1 MDGIFNV
8 LKPPGMTSH
17 DVIGFLRRALNTKK
31 IGHGGTL
38 DPDAAGVLP
47 VFAGTATRLLSYAME
62 GRKQYIAEFTLG
74 EQRDT
79 GDDSGTLVKTMPVP
93 ELSEAKLKEVLQ
105 SFLGKQIQ
113 LPPMY
118 SAVKINGQKLYQLA
132 RKGVEVER
140 KARPIEIYKLE
151 LLDAKLPTESI
162 SAKNS
167 FTVAYT
173 GISVFTTLLH
183 TALNDSSEVETF
195 DVVVVLLTYF
205 RVLGEDI
212 ATALGTCGTMSF
224 LLRTQVGSY
233 LLNEAHTLQEIA
245 ENPAG
250 CCAEPITAVS
260 HLPKLELT
268 ANQAARITNGV
279 RTTVNGTVDGQ
290 YALLGHNSEFLG
302 IGKCVDS
309 KVQAEKI
316 FEKYIVQL

>member
-105 SFLGKQIQ
+105 SFLGKQMQ

-118 SAVKINGQKLYQLA
+118 SALKINGQKLYQLA

-140 KARPIEIYKLE
+140 QARPIEIYGLE

-162 SAKNS
+162 SAKYS
-167 FTVAYT
+167 FTVA
-173 GISVFTTLLH
+173 
-183 TALNDSSEVETF
+183 VECSKG
-195 DVVVVLLTYF
+195 TYI

-290 YALLGHNSEFLG
+290 YALLGPNSEFLG

>member
-162 SAKNS
+162 SAKYS
-167 FTVAYT
+167 FTVA
-173 GISVFTTLLH
+173 
-183 TALNDSSEVETF
+183 VECSKG
-195 DVVVVLLTYF
+195 TYI

-290 YALLGHNSEFLG
+290 YALLGPNSEFLG

-316 FEKYIVQL
+316 FKKYMVQL

>member
-38 DPDAAGVLP
+38 DPDAAGLLP

-162 SAKNS
+162 SAKYS
-167 FTVAYT
+167 FTVA
-173 GISVFTTLLH
+173 
-183 TALNDSSEVETF
+183 VECSKG
-195 DVVVVLLTYF
+195 TYI

-290 YALLGHNSEFLG
+290 YALLGPNSEFLG

-316 FEKYIVQL
+316 FEKYLVQL

>member
-79 GDDSGTLVKTMPVP
+79 GDDSGTLVKMMPVP

-162 SAKNS
+162 SAKYS
-167 FTVAYT
+167 FTVA
-173 GISVFTTLLH
+173 
-183 TALNDSSEVETF
+183 VECSKG
-195 DVVVVLLTYF
+195 TYI
-205 RVLGEDI
+205 RVLGENI

-290 YALLGHNSEFLG
+290 YALLGPNSEFLG

>member
-118 SAVKINGQKLYQLA
+118 SALKINGQKLYQLA

-162 SAKNS
+162 SAKYS
-167 FTVAYT
+167 FTVA
-173 GISVFTTLLH
+173 
-183 TALNDSSEVETF
+183 VECSKG
-195 DVVVVLLTYF
+195 TYI

-290 YALLGHNSEFLG
+290 YALLGPNSEFLG

-316 FEKYIVQL
+316 FEKYMVQL

>member
-79 GDDSGTLVKTMPVP
+79 GDDSGTVVKTMPVP
-93 ELSEAKLKEVLQ
+93 ELTEAKLREVLQ
-105 SFLGKQIQ
+105 SFLGKQMQ

-140 KARPIEIYKLE
+140 EARSIEIYRLE
-151 LLDAKLPTESI
+151 LLDAQLPQVNASASQNKQESLPLQREGDRFSGGGI
-162 SAKNS
+162 PTQAR
-167 FTVAYT
+167 FTVA
-173 GISVFTTLLH
+173 
-183 TALNDSSEVETF
+183 VECSKG
-195 DVVVVLLTYF
+195 TYI

-245 ENPAG
+245 DNPEA
-250 CCAEPITAVS
+250 CCAEPITAVD
-260 HLPKLELT
+260 HLPKLVLT

-279 RTTVNGTVDGQ
+279 KTTVNGTKDGQ
-290 YALLGHNSEFLG
+290 YALLGPNDEFLG
-302 IGKCVDS
+302 IGKCVES

-316 FEKYIVQL
+316 FQHYIV

>member
-1 MDGIFNV
+1 
-8 LKPPGMTSH
+8 MTSH

-47 VFAGTATRLLSYAME
+47 VFAGAATRLLSYAME

-79 GDDSGTLVKTMPVP
+79 GDDSGTVVKTMPVP
-93 ELSEAKLKEVLQ
+93 ELTVAQLQEVLQ
-105 SFLGKQIQ
+105 GFLGQQ
-113 LPPMY
+113 LQMPPMY

-140 KARPIEIYKLE
+140 QARPIEIYKLE
-151 LLDAKLPTESI
+151 LLDFTSNK
-162 SAKNS
+162 
-167 FTVAYT
+167 FTVAVECSKGTY
-173 GISVFTTLLH
+173 IRVF
-183 TALNDSSEVETF
+183 
-195 DVVVVLLTYF
+195 
-205 RVLGEDI
+205 GEDI

-245 ENPAG
+245 ANPQG
-250 CCAEPITAVS
+250 CCAEPITAVE
-260 HLPKLELT
+260 HLPKLVLT
-268 ANQAARITNGV
+268 ANQAARLTNGV
-279 RTTVNGTVDGQ
+279 RTTVNGTIDGQ
-290 YALLGHNSEFLG
+290 YVLLGPENEFLG
-302 IGKCVDS
+302 IGKCVEC

-316 FEKYIVQL
+316 FQHYALDDK

>member
-93 ELSEAKLKEVLQ
+93 ELSEAKLQEVLQ

-140 KARPIEIYKLE
+140 KARPIDIYKLE

-162 SAKNS
+162 SAKYS
-167 FTVAYT
+167 FTVA
-173 GISVFTTLLH
+173 
-183 TALNDSSEVETF
+183 VECSKG
-195 DVVVVLLTYF
+195 TYI

-290 YALLGHNSEFLG
+290 YALLGPNSEFLG

>member
-17 DVIGFLRRALNTKK
+17 DMIGFLRRALNTKK

-162 SAKNS
+162 SAKYS
-167 FTVAYT
+167 FTVA
-173 GISVFTTLLH
+173 
-183 TALNDSSEVETF
+183 VECSKG
-195 DVVVVLLTYF
+195 TYI

-290 YALLGHNSEFLG
+290 YALLGPNSEFLG

>member
-1 MDGIFNV
+1 MDGVFNV

-47 VFAGTATRLLSYAME
+47 VFAGAATRLLSYAME

-79 GDDSGTLVKTMPVP
+79 GDDSGTVVKTMPIP
-93 ELSEAKLKEVLQ
+93 ELTVAQLQEVLQ
-105 SFLGKQIQ
+105 GFLGQQ
-113 LPPMY
+113 LQMPPMY

-140 KARPIEIYKLE
+140 QARPIEIYKLE
-151 LLDAKLPTESI
+151 LLDFTSTK
-162 SAKNS
+162 
-167 FTVAYT
+167 FTVA
-173 GISVFTTLLH
+173 
-183 TALNDSSEVETF
+183 VECSKG
-195 DVVVVLLTYF
+195 TYI

-245 ENPAG
+245 ANPQG
-250 CCAEPITAVS
+250 CCAEPITAVE
-260 HLPKLELT
+260 HLPKLVLT
-268 ANQAARITNGV
+268 ANQAARLTNGV
-279 RTTVNGTVDGQ
+279 RTTVNGTIDGQ
-290 YALLGHNSEFLG
+290 YILLGPENEFLG
-302 IGKCVDS
+302 IGKCVEC

-316 FEKYIVQL
+316 FQHYTLDDK

>member
-1 MDGIFNV
+1 M
-8 LKPPGMTSH
+8 
-17 DVIGFLRRALNTKK
+17 
-31 IGHGGTL
+31 
-38 DPDAAGVLP
+38 
-47 VFAGTATRLLSYAME
+47 
-62 GRKQYIAEFTLG
+62 
-74 EQRDT
+74 
-79 GDDSGTLVKTMPVP
+79 
-93 ELSEAKLKEVLQ
+93 EVLQ

-162 SAKNS
+162 SAKYS
-167 FTVAYT
+167 FTVA
-173 GISVFTTLLH
+173 
-183 TALNDSSEVETF
+183 VECSKG
-195 DVVVVLLTYF
+195 TYI

-212 ATALGTCGTMSF
+212 ATALDTCGTMSF

-279 RTTVNGTVDGQ
+279 RTTVNGTFDGQ
-290 YALLGHNSEFLG
+290 YALLGPNSEFLG

-316 FEKYIVQL
+316 FEKYMVQL

>member
-1 MDGIFNV
+1 MDGVFNV

-47 VFAGTATRLLSYAME
+47 VFAGAATRLLSYAME

-79 GDDSGTLVKTMPVP
+79 GDDSGTVVKTMPVP
-93 ELSEAKLKEVLQ
+93 ELTVAQLQEVLQ
-105 SFLGKQIQ
+105 GFLGQQ
-113 LPPMY
+113 LQMPPMY

-140 KARPIEIYKLE
+140 QARPIEIYKLE
-151 LLDAKLPTESI
+151 LLDFTSTK
-162 SAKNS
+162 
-167 FTVAYT
+167 FTVA
-173 GISVFTTLLH
+173 
-183 TALNDSSEVETF
+183 VECSKG
-195 DVVVVLLTYF
+195 TYI

-245 ENPAG
+245 ANPQG
-250 CCAEPITAVS
+250 CCAKPISAVS
-260 HLPKLELT
+260 HLPRLALT

-279 RTTVNGTVDGQ
+279 RTTVNGTADGQ
-290 YALLGHNSEFLG
+290 YALLGPGSEFLG
-302 IGKCVDS
+302 IGKCVEC

-316 FEKYIVQL
+316 FQHYTLDDK

>member
-79 GDDSGTLVKTMPVP
+79 GDDSGTVVKTMPVP
-93 ELSEAKLKEVLQ
+93 ELTEAKLQEVLQ
-105 SFLGKQIQ
+105 GFLGQQLQ

-162 SAKNS
+162 SAKYS
-167 FTVAYT
+167 FTVA
-173 GISVFTTLLH
+173 
-183 TALNDSSEVETF
+183 VECSKG
-195 DVVVVLLTYF
+195 TYI

-290 YALLGHNSEFLG
+290 YALLGPNSEFLG

-316 FEKYIVQL
+316 FEKYMVQL

>member
-162 SAKNS
+162 SAKYS
-167 FTVAYT
+167 FTVA
-173 GISVFTTLLH
+173 
-183 TALNDSSEVETF
+183 VECSKG
-195 DVVVVLLTYF
+195 TYI

-212 ATALGTCGTMSF
+212 ATALDTCGTMSF

-279 RTTVNGTVDGQ
+279 RTTVNGTFDGQ
-290 YALLGHNSEFLG
+290 YALLGPNSEFLG

>member
-162 SAKNS
+162 SAKYS
-167 FTVAYT
+167 FTVA
-173 GISVFTTLLH
+173 
-183 TALNDSSEVETF
+183 VECSKG
-195 DVVVVLLTYF
+195 TYI

-290 YALLGHNSEFLG
+290 YALLGPNSEFLG

-316 FEKYIVQL
+316 FEKYTVQL

>member
-118 SAVKINGQKLYQLA
+118 SAVKINGQKLYQFA

-162 SAKNS
+162 SAKYS
-167 FTVAYT
+167 FTVA
-173 GISVFTTLLH
+173 
-183 TALNDSSEVETF
+183 VECSKG
-195 DVVVVLLTYF
+195 TYI

-290 YALLGHNSEFLG
+290 YALLGPNGEFLG

>member
-1 MDGIFNV
+1 
-8 LKPPGMTSH
+8 MTSH

-47 VFAGTATRLLSYAME
+47 VFAGAATRLLSYAME

-79 GDDSGTLVKTMPVP
+79 GDDSGTVVKTMPVP
-93 ELSEAKLKEVLQ
+93 ELTVAKLQEVLQ
-105 SFLGKQIQ
+105 GFLGQQ
-113 LPPMY
+113 LQMPPMY

-140 KARPIEIYKLE
+140 QARPIEIYKLA
-151 LLDAKLPTESI
+151 LLDFTGTK
-162 SAKNS
+162 
-167 FTVAYT
+167 FTVA
-173 GISVFTTLLH
+173 
-183 TALNDSSEVETF
+183 VECSKG
-195 DVVVVLLTYF
+195 TYI

-245 ENPAG
+245 ANPQG
-250 CCAEPITAVS
+250 CCAEPISAVS
-260 HLPKLELT
+260 HLPKLVLT
-268 ANQAARITNGV
+268 ANQAARLTNGV
-279 RTTVNGTVDGQ
+279 RTTVNGTIDGQ
-290 YALLGHNSEFLG
+290 YVLLGPENEFLG
-302 IGKCVDS
+302 IGKCVEC

-316 FEKYIVQL
+316 FQHYTLDDK

>member
-8 LKPPGMTSH
+8 LKPPGMTSPA
-17 DVIGFLRRALNTKK
+17 VIGFLRRALNTKK

-47 VFAGTATRLLSYAME
+47 VCAGTATRLLSYAME
-62 GRKQYIAEFTLG
+62 GRKQYIAEFSLG

-162 SAKNS
+162 SAKYS
-167 FTVAYT
+167 FTVA
-173 GISVFTTLLH
+173 
-183 TALNDSSEVETF
+183 VECSKG
-195 DVVVVLLTYF
+195 TYI

-212 ATALGTCGTMSF
+212 ATALGTCGTMRF

-290 YALLGHNSEFLG
+290 YALLGPNSEFLG

>member
-1 MDGIFNV
+1 
-8 LKPPGMTSH
+8 MTSH

-47 VFAGTATRLLSYAME
+47 VFAGAATRLLSYAME

-79 GDDSGTLVKTMPVP
+79 GDDSGTVVKTMPVP
-93 ELSEAKLKEVLQ
+93 ELTVAQLQEVLQ
-105 SFLGKQIQ
+105 GFLGQQ
-113 LPPMY
+113 LQMPPMY

-140 KARPIEIYKLE
+140 QARPIEIYKLE
-151 LLDAKLPTESI
+151 LLDFTSTK
-162 SAKNS
+162 
-167 FTVAYT
+167 FTVA
-173 GISVFTTLLH
+173 
-183 TALNDSSEVETF
+183 VECSKG
-195 DVVVVLLTYF
+195 TYI

-245 ENPAG
+245 ANPQG
-250 CCAEPITAVS
+250 CCAEPISAVS
-260 HLPKLELT
+260 HLPQLALT

-279 RTTVNGTVDGQ
+279 RTTVNGTADGQ
-290 YALLGHNSEFLG
+290 YALLGPENEFLG
-302 IGKCVDS
+302 IGKCV
-309 KVQAEKI
+309 
-316 FEKYIVQL
+316 

>member
-74 EQRDT
+74 EQHDT

-162 SAKNS
+162 SAKYS
-167 FTVAYT
+167 FTVA
-173 GISVFTTLLH
+173 
-183 TALNDSSEVETF
+183 VECSKG
-195 DVVVVLLTYF
+195 TYI

-290 YALLGHNSEFLG
+290 YALLGPNSEFLG

>member
-162 SAKNS
+162 SAKYS
-167 FTVAYT
+167 FTVA
-173 GISVFTTLLH
+173 
-183 TALNDSSEVETF
+183 VECSKG
-195 DVVVVLLTYF
+195 TYI

-245 ENPAG
+245 ENPEG
-250 CCAEPITAVS
+250 CCAEPISAVD
-260 HLPKLELT
+260 HLPKLVLT

-279 RTTVNGTVDGQ
+279 RTTVNGTADGQ
-290 YALLGHNSEFLG
+290 YALLGPNSEFLG

>member
-93 ELSEAKLKEVLQ
+93 DLSEAKLKEVLQ

-162 SAKNS
+162 SAKYS
-167 FTVAYT
+167 FTVA
-173 GISVFTTLLH
+173 
-183 TALNDSSEVETF
+183 VECSKG
-195 DVVVVLLTYF
+195 TYI
-205 RVLGEDI
+205 RVLGENI

-290 YALLGHNSEFLG
+290 YALLGPNSEFLG

>member
-79 GDDSGTLVKTMPVP
+79 GDDSGTVVKTMPVP

-105 SFLGKQIQ
+105 SFLGKQMQ

-118 SAVKINGQKLYQLA
+118 SALKINGQKLYQLA

-162 SAKNS
+162 SAKYS
-167 FTVAYT
+167 FTVA
-173 GISVFTTLLH
+173 
-183 TALNDSSEVETF
+183 VECSKG
-195 DVVVVLLTYF
+195 TYI

-290 YALLGHNSEFLG
+290 YALLGPNSEFLG